1 MKLRKASEAR
11 PRRCSLRPQNAEG
24 GGAVACAAAAP
35 LIVLALAVAADH
47 AHVGALPDP
56 GSACGGGRLA
66 RRSGGDGAPAGRRRR
81 RRPGSPPPF
90 SPATPL
96 SGATGKPSVA
106 ATNRAAM
113 VTATVAYDGV
123 APSNFGSVFGYGAFH
138 VSASAT
144 SHALVANSEARATP

>member
-1 MKLRKASEAR
+1 MPRGSAPRFSWR
-11 PRRCSLRPQNAEG
+11 RRPPRSPRR
-24 GGAVACAAAAP
+24 
-35 LIVLALAVAADH
+35 
-47 AHVGALPDP
+47 
-56 GSACGGGRLA
+56 
-66 RRSGGDGAPAGRRRR
+66 RRWRASRTRGDGARLAAAVFARNAP
-81 RRPGSPPPF
+81 
-90 SPATPL
+90 

-106 ATNRAAM
+106 ATSRAAT